1 MNEVTMEDLLKY
13 VAPCS
18 LLCYTCPAYK
28 DGAISKLVNAL
39 KKKRTF
45 LITYLIKR
53 QQKIY
58 FEGEK
63 VNETVNTRFK

>member
-1 MNEVTMEDLLKY
+1 MNEVTMKDLLKY
-13 VAPCS
+13 VASCS

-28 DGAISKLVNAL
+28 DGAISKLVNTL
-39 KKKRTF
+39 KKKRAF

-58 FEGEK
+58 IKGERK
-63 VNETVNTRFK
+63 

>member
-13 VAPCS
+13 VASCS
-18 LLCYTCPAYK
+18 LLCYTCPVYK
-28 DGAISKLVNAL
+28 DGAISKLVNTL

-53 QQKIY
+53 QQKYILR
-58 FEGEK
+58 GK
-63 VNETVNTRFK
+63 K

>member
-28 DGAISKLVNAL
+28 DGSISKLVNAL
-39 KKKRTF
+39 KKKGHF
-45 LITYLIKR
+45 SLHIL
-53 QQKIY
+53 
-58 FEGEK
+58 
-63 VNETVNTRFK
+63 